1 MLSHTYLLVTY
12 PLTYSSRG
20 LTGPFH
26 SPIFLWTSLR
36 SLRDYK
42 PLLSSLIAVGL
53 LLLLL
58 VLGMLGMKL
67 VVLPLLG
74 MLGLVLL
81 VQLVLM
87 GLLFVVP
94 LRLMPIWLI
103 QMFWCITN

>member
-1 MLSHTYLLVTY
+1 M
-12 PLTYSSRG
+12 
-20 LTGPFH
+20 GPFH
-26 SPIFLWTSLR
+26 SPIFLWTTLR
-36 SLRDYK
+36 SLRYYK
-42 PLLSSLIAVGL
+42 PLLISPIAVGL

-67 VVLPLLG
+67 VVFPLPG

-94 LRLMPIWLI
+94 LQLMPIWLI
-103 QMFWCITN
+103 KMFWCIKN